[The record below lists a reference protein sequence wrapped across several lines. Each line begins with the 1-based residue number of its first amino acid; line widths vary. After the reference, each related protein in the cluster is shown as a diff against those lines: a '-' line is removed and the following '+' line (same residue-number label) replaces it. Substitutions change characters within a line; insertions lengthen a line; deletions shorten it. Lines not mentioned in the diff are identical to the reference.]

1 MVEKGAQLTRSSTLA
16 ISKSSALTSLC
27 LGAQYAWLL
36 IKDVTVCERTSTLLA
51 VQMIAPVDLDFDFL
65 RERLIKF
72 SCGLAGGQ
80 GLVSFS
86 RSRKTHGTTPPV
98 N

>member
-1 MVEKGAQLTRSSTLA
+1 
-16 ISKSSALTSLC
+16 
-27 LGAQYAWLL
+27 
-36 IKDVTVCERTSTLLA
+36 
-51 VQMIAPVDLDFDFL
+51 MIAPVDLDFDFL

>member
-1 MVEKGAQLTRSSTLA
+1 
-16 ISKSSALTSLC
+16 
-27 LGAQYAWLL
+27 
-36 IKDVTVCERTSTLLA
+36 
-51 VQMIAPVDLDFDFL
+51 MIAPVDLDFDFS
-65 RERLIKF
+65 RERIYGTGLIKF